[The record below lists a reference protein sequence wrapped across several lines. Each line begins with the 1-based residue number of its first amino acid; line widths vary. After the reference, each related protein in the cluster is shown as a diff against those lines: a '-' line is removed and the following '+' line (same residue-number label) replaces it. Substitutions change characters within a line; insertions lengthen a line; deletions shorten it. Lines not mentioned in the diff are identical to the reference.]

1 MSKSF
6 KEMTTEELREYMN
19 QHTEDESG
27 ELAFMEY
34 RSRLNW
40 NHVSA
45 NISSEEEKDIFG
57 SNATTAKVSPTKINK
72 EP

>member
-19 QHTEDESG
+19 QHTADESG

-34 RSRLNW
+34 RSLLNW
-40 NHVSA
+40 NHVPA
-45 NISSEEEKDIFG
+45 NISSEETEKI
-57 SNATTAKVSPTKINK
+57 INNLIEK
-72 EP
+72 RIKK